1 MWPIAW
7 CLTVKPCMNPHSE
20 GFFWN
25 PSNGQLWQWKV
36 PLEKPPSGAGDFPAT
51 FDSPIVGELNPT
63 ITAKNPLNFQPHDY
77 FSSQPEM
84 AVLEVILA
92 TPIAESSLTVSVTLE
107 TNLGGF
113 GSTEDALKVAVIFFL
128 TFYPIWLDWMT
139 VVFRF
144 FPNGKSTNYFW
155 FPIPSPII
163 LDATLETLGLG
174 LFIWGCPKMV
184 VYGGIYHYIIY
195 LEIIH
200 FYGIFHYKSSS
211 YWGTPM
217 TMVIFEGRPE
227 KQDAGAWHQA
237 LFEQRMPPPKK
248 NPKT

>member
-1 MWPIAW
+1 
-7 CLTVKPCMNPHSE
+7 
-20 GFFWN
+20 
-25 PSNGQLWQWKV
+25 
-36 PLEKPPSGAGDFPAT
+36 
-51 FDSPIVGELNPT
+51 
-63 ITAKNPLNFQPHDY
+63 
-77 FSSQPEM
+77 M

-139 VVFRF
+139 VVFSF
-144 FPNGKSTNYFW
+144 SPNGKSTNYFW

-184 VYGGIYHYIIY
+184 VYGGIYHYIPWN
-195 LEIIH
+195 EIIH
-200 FYGIFHYKSSS
+200 FNGIFHYKTSAIGVWSSS
-211 YWGTPM
+211 
-217 TMVIFEGRPE
+217 R
-227 KQDAGAWHQA
+227 DAQKN
-237 LFEQRMPPPKK
+237 RMPGLDTRLCLNKGCPPKK
-248 NPKT
+248 DPKT